1 MALREAGLRGLAGG
15 ALMAALCVVLGL
27 SAYYIPVLGVAALF
41 VGPVPIVVACLRHG
55 PRVAVLAA
63 VVAGVLLGVF
73 LGALQGLVMGFA
85 FGTMGLALG
94 LAFSRGASASAT
106 VLWAALASAGATALS
121 VGLSVL
127 FLGLSLAQMVE
138 QMFEAY
144 EAAGELWGR
153 LGAPGLAEQTRAML
167 AMIKQ
172 AFALVWPAAFAGA
185 FCVLAAVNWA
195 AARAVVR
202 RLGYRVPDP
211 APFVEWRFPR
221 WVAIPF
227 LLGWAAMVLQP
238 YHRMHWLSVLGTNL
252 TMLLSMAMLVQGAAV
267 AFAFLRRWL
276 GGSAGFILVLIML
289 VQPVVTW
296 TLVMWLGVFDLLFDY
311 RRFANPAPRR
321 E

>member
-1 MALREAGLRGLAGG
+1 MALGQAGLRGLAGG

-27 SAYYIPVLGVAALF
+27 SAYYIPVLGIAALF
-41 VGPVPIVVACLRHG
+41 VGPAPIVVACLRHG
-55 PRVAVLAA
+55 VRIAVLAA
-63 VVAGVLLGVF
+63 VVAGILLGVF

-94 LAFSRGASASAT
+94 LGFSRGVSASAT
-106 VLWAALASAGATALS
+106 VLWAALASASATALS
-121 VGLSVL
+121 VGLSAL
-127 FLGLSLAQMVE
+127 FLGLSPAGMIA

-144 EAAGELWGR
+144 ERAGELWGR
-153 LGAPGLAEQTRAML
+153 LGAPGMAEQVGTML
-167 AMIKQ
+167 AMMKQ
-172 AFALVWPAAFAGA
+172 AFALIWPAAFAGA

-227 LLGWAAMVLQP
+227 LLGWAAIVLEP
-238 YHRMHWLSVLGTNL
+238 YHHMHWLTLLGTNL
-252 TMLLSMAMLVQGAAV
+252 SMFLSMAMLVQGAAV
-267 AFAFLRRWL
+267 AFTFLRRWL

-289 VQPVVTW
+289 VRPDLTW
-296 TLVMWLGVFDLLFDY
+296 ALIMWLGVFDLLFDY
-311 RRFANPAPRR
+311 RRFANPAPGGR
-321 E
+321 